1 VVLDDGRITTI
12 DETDVYR
19 RIETLS
25 REQIARAGVK
35 RAPRWPVID

>member
-1 VVLDDGRITTI
+1 
-12 DETDVYR
+12 VYR

-35 RAPRWPVID
+35 MEPRWPVIP